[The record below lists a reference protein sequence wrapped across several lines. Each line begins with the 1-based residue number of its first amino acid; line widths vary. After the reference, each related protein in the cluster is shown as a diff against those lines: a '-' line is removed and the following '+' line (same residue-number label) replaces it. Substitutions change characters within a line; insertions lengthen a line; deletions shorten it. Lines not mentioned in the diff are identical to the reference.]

1 MNEEDETLKMLESMQ
16 QEIAY
21 LRGRVN
27 ALETER
33 QMQKPHGLP
42 DTWLLS
48 PNLLKRAFGVYGHNL
63 LAGFLVSIPFI
74 CLYFVLMLMLGV
86 LSSGLN

>member
-1 MNEEDETLKMLESMQ
+1 MQ
-16 QEIAY
+16 
-21 LRGRVN
+21 
-27 ALETER
+27 T
-33 QMQKPHGLP
+33 PHGLP

>member
-1 MNEEDETLKMLESMQ
+1 MNEEDETLKLLESMQ

-33 QMQKPHGLP
+33 QMHC
-42 DTWLLS
+42 LLYTS
-48 PNLLKRAFGVYGHNL
+48 RCV
-63 LAGFLVSIPFI
+63 
-74 CLYFVLMLMLGV
+74 
-86 LSSGLN
+86 

>member
-1 MNEEDETLKMLESMQ
+1 MNEEDETLKLLESMQ

-27 ALETER
+27 ALEAER
-33 QMQKPHGLP
+33 RLETPHGLP
-42 DTWLLS
+42 ETWLLS

-63 LAGFLVSIPFI
+63 LAGFLISIPLL
-74 CLYFVLMLMLGV
+74 CLYFMLIMVLGV
-86 LSSGLN
+86 VCSGLN

>member
-27 ALETER
+27 ALEAER
-33 QMQKPHGLP
+33 RMETPHGLP
-42 DTWLLS
+42 ETWLLS
-48 PNLLKRAFGVYGHNL
+48 PNLLKRAFGVYGHNWLASL
-63 LAGFLVSIPFI
+63 LISIPFI
-74 CLYFVLMLMLGV
+74 CLYVLLFLLLGV
-86 LSSGLN
+86 MSSGIN

>member
-16 QEIAY
+16 QEINY

-27 ALETER
+27 ALEADKQLET
-33 QMQKPHGLP
+33 PHGLP
-42 DTWLLS
+42 ETWLLS

-63 LAGFLVSIPFI
+63 LAGFLISIPLI
-74 CLYFVLMLMLGV
+74 CIYVFLMLMFGV
-86 LSSGLN
+86 LAS

>member
-33 QMQKPHGLP
+33 QMQTPHGLP
-42 DTWLLS
+42 ET
-48 PNLLKRAFGVYGHNL
+48 
-63 LAGFLVSIPFI
+63 
-74 CLYFVLMLMLGV
+74 
-86 LSSGLN
+86 

>member
-1 MNEEDETLKMLESMQ
+1 MDEQDETLKLLESMQ

-33 QMQKPHGLP
+33 QMQTPHGLP
-42 DTWLLS
+42 ETWLLS

-63 LAGFLVSIPFI
+63 LAGFLIAIPLLCIYVFLIMVFGVVSYGF
-74 CLYFVLMLMLGV
+74 
-86 LSSGLN
+86 

>member
-1 MNEEDETLKMLESMQ
+1 MNEEDETLKLLESMQ

-27 ALETER
+27 ALEAER
-33 QMQKPHGLP
+33 RLETPHGLP
-42 DTWLLS
+42 ETWLLS

-63 LAGFLVSIPFI
+63 LAGFLISIPLL
-74 CLYFVLMLMLGV
+74 CLYFMLIMVLGV
-86 LSSGLN
+86 VSSGLN

>member
-33 QMQKPHGLP
+33 QMQTPHGLP
-42 DTWLLS
+42 ETWLLS
-48 PNLLKRAFGVYGHNL
+48 PNLLKRAFGVYGHNWLASL
-63 LAGFLVSIPFI
+63 LISIPFI
-74 CLYFVLMLMLGV
+74 CLYLMLMLMFGV
-86 LSSGLN
+86 LSSGIN